1 MGSIREKRITI
12 LVGIALFVV
21 ATLAVFSFVSFQR
34 LLQTSRLLTQANR
47 IVNYSEAVLKSYA
60 TIESGQRGYIITG
73 NEVFLGP
80 LPEADKTIEL
90 RLEHLDSLT
99 REYPFQQARVKSLT
113 RVTQLGLAWTEQ
125 VIQVREESFEKAQ
138 ALVRTGRGKQ
148 FYDSIYSLINEIQT
162 EERQRFQRQNTIT
175 NQSLQEL
182 QYSFIGLAIAIIAVI
197 SYLFYTVRKALKE
210 RKGVEQQ
217 LIKTSNDVK
226 ELYDVAPCGYLS
238 VDRSINLSN
247 INQTLL
253 NWLGYSAEEVMG
265 KMKFEDLLSPKSR
278 EQFLQTFERDFQAF
292 KEKGYVMDMEFEF
305 QRKDG
310 SVFPVTLSSNAIFD
324 DQGEFVASRTTVFD
338 NTNRKQ
344 NEELLRERE
353 ERFRQIVSSVS
364 DSIIILNDQGII
376 LNWNKGA
383 ELTFGWS
390 ASEIVGKS
398 LALVMP
404 EKYRD
409 LHLSGMKRFSAF
421 NRSNLL
427 GKTVELEGL
436 RKDGTIFPLELSIS
450 SWKTGEQTFFGGILR
465 NITER
470 KKVEKQIAELA
481 SIVESTD
488 DAIVAINGEG
498 IILNWNKGA
507 EKIYGYTPAEV
518 QGKPINLII
527 PEEFHEQ
534 ERSIIQQVNQ
544 GTSLNQY
551 ETTHLRK
558 DGKRIDISLTIS
570 PIFDKAR
577 NIIGIS
583 KISRDITELK
593 KRENKIKQ
601 LNKELDAFTYS
612 VSHDLRAPLRSI
624 SGFAQILLEDYSSK
638 LDDEGKRV
646 TNVIIRNTNRM
657 GNLIDD
663 LLNFARMNRKK
674 LTFSRIN
681 MEQLVRQV
689 IQEFS
694 ENNGKLEIKNG
705 EILPTIG
712 DQSMITQVWVN
723 LISNAVKYSSR
734 NERIYIEI
742 GSYKQN
748 HENCYYVKDN
758 GVGFSMD
765 YANKLFGVF
774 QRLHKAD
781 EFDGTGVGL
790 ALVKR
795 IIQRHRGRVWAEG
808 EVNKGATFYFSLPTA
823 TPATQQD

>member
-1 MGSIREKRITI
+1 MGSLREKRIAV
-12 LVGIALFVV
+12 LVGITLFVV
-21 ATLAVFSFVSFQR
+21 AILAVFSFVSFQR
-34 LLQTSRLLTQANR
+34 LLQTSRLLTQTNR
-47 IVNYSEAVLKSYA
+47 IVNYSDVILKSY
-60 TIESGQRGYIITG
+60 TTVESGQRGYIITG
-73 NEVFLGP
+73 NKVFLGP
-80 LPEADKTIEL
+80 LPEAGKTIAL
-90 RLEHLDSLT
+90 RLAYLDSLT
-99 REYPFQQARVKSLT
+99 REYPFQQARVKSLMT
-113 RVTQLGLAWTEQ
+113 VTQLGLAWTQQ
-125 VIQVREESFEKAQ
+125 VIHAREESFEEAQ
-138 ALVRTGRGKQ
+138 ALVSTGRGKLL
-148 FYDSIYSLINEIQT
+148 YDSIYNLISEIQT

-175 NQSLQEL
+175 NQSLQEF
-182 QYSFIGLAIAIIAVI
+182 QYSFVGLAIAIIAVI
-197 SYLFYTVRKALKE
+197 SYLFYTVSKALKE
-210 RKGVEQQ
+210 RKEAEHQ
-217 LIKTSNDVK
+217 LIKTSNEVK
-226 ELYDVAPCGYLS
+226 ELYDMAPCGYLS
-238 VDRSINLSN
+238 VDRSIYLSN

-253 NWLGYSAEEVMG
+253 NWLGYSAEEVIG

-278 EQFLQTFERDFQAF
+278 EQFLQTFESDFEAY
-292 KEKGYVMDMEFEF
+292 KEKGYVTDLEFDF

-310 SVFPVTLSSNAIFD
+310 SVFPVMVSSNALFNSE
-324 DQGEFVASRTTVFD
+324 GEFVTSRTTIFD

-353 ERFRQIVSSVS
+353 DRFRQIVSSVS
-364 DSIIILNDQGII
+364 DAIIILNDQGTI

-383 ELTFGWS
+383 ELTFGWL

-404 EKYRD
+404 EKFRG
-409 LHLSGMKRFSAF
+409 LHLSGMKRFSES
-421 NRSNLL
+421 NQSNLL

-436 RKDGTIFPLELSIS
+436 RKDGTIFPLELSVS
-450 SWKTGEQTFFGGILR
+450 TWKTGEQTFFGGILR
-465 NITER
+465 DITER
-470 KKVEKQIAELA
+470 KKIEKQIAELA

-507 EKIYGYTPAEV
+507 EKIYGHTPAEV
-518 QGKPINLII
+518 LGKSITQII

-534 ERSIIQQVNQ
+534 ERSIIEQVNQ
-544 GTSLNQY
+544 GISFNHF
-551 ETTHLRK
+551 ETVRFRK

-570 PIFDKAR
+570 PIFDKAG

-593 KRENKIKQ
+593 RRENKIKQ

-624 SGFAQILLEDYSSK
+624 SGFTQILLEDYSDK
-638 LDDEGKRV
+638 LDDEGKRI

-689 IQEFS
+689 IQEFF
-694 ENNGKLEIKNG
+694 ENNGKLEIKNE
-705 EILPTIG
+705 EILPAMG
-712 DQSMITQVWVN
+712 DHSMITQVWVN
-723 LISNAVKYSSR
+723 LISNALKYSSK

-758 GVGFSMD
+758 GVGFNMD

-781 EFDGTGVGL
+781 EFEGTGVGL

-808 EVNKGATFYFSLPTA
+808 EVNKGATFYFSLPTG
-823 TPATQQD
+823 TITTQQD